1 MSSSNCLS
9 IRWQKDLHRWHHLQ
23 QAHPVRGRQTFLG
36 GEDPWSLWG
45 TTKRSS
51 GSRSQRSKRF
61 VTIFHGGWRPKKEKI
76 NLKRFLTLNFK
87 FKKYWLSRQAPRPS
101 ISNVIWVLSS
111 DNTCQINQLFS
122 NSDLAMLS
130 TCERTFWNSTA
141 IRFWNWFGKARRL
154 EDRGRFTS
162 CSKIL

>member
-23 QAHPVRGRQTFLG
+23 QAHPVKGRQTFLG

-87 FKKYWLSRQAPRPS
+87 FTKNTDWVDKAPRPS

-111 DNTCQINQLFS
+111 DTICQLNQLFS
-122 NSDLAMLS
+122 NSEVAMLS
-130 TCERTFWNSTA
+130 MTEVLTVGNAESV
-141 IRFWNWFGKARRL
+141 IESNQ
-154 EDRGRFTS
+154 
-162 CSKIL
+162 SKLSESQN

>member
-23 QAHPVRGRQTFLG
+23 QAHPVKGRQTFLG

-61 VTIFHGGWRPKKEKI
+61 VTIFDGRWRPKKEKM
-76 NLKRFLTLNFK
+76 NLKRILTLNFK
-87 FKKYWLSRQAPRPS
+87 FTKNTDWVDKAPRPS
-101 ISNVIWVLSS
+101 ISINVIWVLSS
-111 DNTCQINQLFS
+111 DTICQLNQLFS
-122 NSDLAMLS
+122 KSEVAMLFMTEVLTVGNAES
-130 TCERTFWNSTA
+130 VIESNQ
-141 IRFWNWFGKARRL
+141 
-154 EDRGRFTS
+154 
-162 CSKIL
+162 SKLSESQN